1 MSSIN
6 RVLRNTI
13 NSHIIQD
20 HKYNDQDESHQLYP
34 NEGSDGSEDDETRA
48 IYQVV
53 SLNTPMAD
61 SSKFDMKYL
70 LKRPEPASTTTTTT
84 TSKPVHPD
92 QFLEVFVLIVNEQ
105 DFVKNNNQENFRDA
119 VWKIFTE

>member
-20 HKYNDQDESHQLYP
+20 HKYNEQDENHQLYP

-48 IYQVV
+48 IYQQQ
-53 SLNTPMAD
+53 SWQP
-61 SSKFDMKYL
+61 
-70 LKRPEPASTTTTTT
+70 PI
-84 TSKPVHPD
+84 
-92 QFLEVFVLIVNEQ
+92 Q
-105 DFVKNNNQENFRDA
+105 VKGPTQKDIAERNVDA
-119 VWKIFTE
+119 VGAGPSFIQSRDQNYHRHNSNDNKPDYSNVEFR